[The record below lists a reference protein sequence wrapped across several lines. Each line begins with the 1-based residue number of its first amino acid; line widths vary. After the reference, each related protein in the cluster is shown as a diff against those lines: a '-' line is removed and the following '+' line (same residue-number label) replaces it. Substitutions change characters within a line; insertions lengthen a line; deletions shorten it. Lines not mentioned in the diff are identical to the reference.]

1 MKALA
6 LIPILVACGSD
17 PAHSP
22 DASLAHDAAHDAAP
36 DGHPDA
42 PIDAPTAPALGL
54 IEIGQGTNNGTAAS
68 EATARFAATS
78 VFGAVLGTDGPCTLY
93 SAGQDQSS
101 FSAGEITATGTTS
114 TITIDPTGTA
124 PSVTYSPSAT
134 VPKPAFM
141 AGATIMVSG
150 AGGPDVGAFTASVT
164 APAALAG
171 YTPPTTLSRAGYTAT
186 WTAGAGPSIWVILAA
201 FDTSTGS
208 VTSVLC
214 RVDDTGS
221 YTVPATAFAMIPS
234 NQTAGFAG
242 VGRVSPM
249 TTTVGSTMVTVQ
261 ATSYVTSGQ
270 LTITN

>member
-6 LIPILVACGSD
+6 LIPLLVACGSD
-17 PAHSP
+17 PAHTP
-22 DASLAHDAAHDAAP
+22 DASLHDAGHDAAP

-42 PIDAPTAPALGL
+42 PLDAPAGPALGL

-68 EATARFAATS
+68 EATASISSTS
-78 VFGAVLGTDGPCTLY
+78 VFGPVAGTDGPCTLY
-93 SAGQDQSS
+93 TDAQNQPG
-101 FSAGEITATGTTS
+101 FSAGAITVTGTAS
-114 TITIDPTGTA
+114 TITLDPTGTA
-124 PSVTYSPSAT
+124 PSVQYSPSSA
-134 VPKPAFM
+134 VPKPVFT
-141 AGATIMVSG
+141 AGATLTFTA

-171 YTPPTTLSRAGYTAT
+171 YTPPTTVSRAGYTAT
-186 WTAGAGPSIWVILAA
+186 WTAGAGPSIWVIFAA
-201 FDTSTGS
+201 IDTSAGS
-208 VTSVLC
+208 GTSVLC

-221 YTVPATAFAMIPS
+221 FTVPATTFAMIPS
-234 NQTAGFAG
+234 NQTAGFVG

-249 TTTVGSTMVTVQ
+249 TKAVGSTMVTVQ